1 MPLLFAVLLASLASP
16 SAHVVVA
23 PSAEK
28 PKILGTE
35 KKCANASSH
44 LARRGA
50 VLRSDPAKPQKL
62 TELPDAQTYAA
73 VYRLESGCAVPVLY
87 RDTRAVRPPRR

>member
-16 SAHVVVA
+16 STHVVVA
-23 PSAEK
+23 PSAER
-28 PKILGTE
+28 PGILDTE

-50 VLRSDPAKPQKL
+50 VLRSDPARPQKL
-62 TELPDAQTYAA
+62 TELPDAETYAA

-87 RDTRAVRPPRR
+87 RDTREVRPPRR

>member
-16 SAHVVVA
+16 STHIVVA
-23 PSAEK
+23 PSADR
-28 PKILGTE
+28 PGILDTE
-35 KKCANASSH
+35 KKCTNASSH
-44 LARRGA
+44 LARKGA

-62 TELPDAQTYAA
+62 TELPDAETYAA

-87 RDTRAVRPPRR
+87 RDAHEVRPPRR

>member
-16 SAHVVVA
+16 STHVVVA
-23 PSAEK
+23 PSGER
-28 PKILGTE
+28 PGILDTG

-62 TELPDAQTYAA
+62 TELPDADTYAA
-73 VYRLESGCAVPVLY
+73 VYRLENGCAVPVLY
-87 RDTRAVRPPRR
+87 RDDREVRPPNR

>member
-23 PSAEK
+23 PSAGM
-28 PKILGTE
+28 PNILGTE

-44 LARRGA
+44 LVRRGA

-62 TELPDAQTYAA
+62 TELPDAETYAT

-87 RDTRAVRPPRR
+87 RDTREVRPPRR